1 MCKQELKEQYAAAKA
16 LAAEASSVKGEV
28 QAAKAELEQRRM
40 HRSAA
45 DIASGGDGT
54 SSKRD
59 KSRDPGFAAELA
71 EDSRRA
77 EEIQTK
83 TVQYKKA
90 FDGLRER
97 KQIIEA
103 LHARLEHSR
112 NQMAVRLC
120 ALGSHPM
127 HYALSFAPGIEQID
141 GKVAKPACH
150 MPHATCLIDYMECAS
165 HARCNLFSAPEFHV
179 VRIAKYT

>member
-1 MCKQELKEQYAAAKA
+1 MRLNTQELKEHYAAAKA

-28 QAAKAELEQRRM
+28 QAAKSELERRRLR
-40 HRSAA
+40 RSAA

-54 SSKRD
+54 GRKRD
-59 KSRDPGFAAELA
+59 TSRDPGFAAELS
-71 EDSRRA
+71 EDSARA

-83 TVQYKKA
+83 TLQYKRA

-112 NQMAVRLC
+112 NQMAVRLRSP
-120 ALGSHPM
+120 GT
-127 HYALSFAPGIEQID
+127 LSVYCSIFSLFRT
-141 GKVAKPACH
+141 
-150 MPHATCLIDYMECAS
+150 MPRTVKHKKGA
-165 HARCNLFSAPEFHV
+165 NLSDA
-179 VRIAKYT
+179 